1 MSETMHSVVVS
12 VTRSIQQ
19 RSQASRTAYL
29 EKIGQLAVQGKQR
42 AQLSCSNLAHGVAT
56 CSSSEKATI
65 LDFTRVNLGIITSY
79 NDMVSAHQP
88 YAVYPQQIKT
98 ALAETGHTAQVA
110 GGVPAMC
117 DGVTQGH
124 PGMELSLYS
133 RDLIA
138 QATALSLSHNTF
150 DGTLLLGVCDKIA
163 PGQLMGALAFGHIP
177 AAFVPT
183 GPMATGISNDEKVA
197 VRQKYVAGEVDNSD
211 LLDME
216 CRAYHSPGTCTF
228 YGTANSNQLVLEAM
242 GLMLPGSAFIPPTDP
257 LRKALTDKIV
267 THLAAVSTNSHS
279 DKALGRVV
287 DEKSVVNGLV
297 ALLASG
303 GSTNHTIH
311 LLAVAR
317 AAGWQ
322 VTWDDLDALSDAVPL
337 LVKMYPNGA
346 ADINAFQL
354 AGGVS
359 TLMRSL
365 NRRGLIWMDA
375 NPVYGSMTDYLTAPY
390 LDADGKLVFAPALPT
405 ADPGVI
411 AADDTCF
418 SHQGGLKLLSGNLG
432 RGVMKVSA
440 VAELHRYV
448 KAPARVFNSQH
459 DVEAA
464 YKKGELDSDVVIVVR
479 YNGPVANGMPE
490 LHKLMPIMS
499 NLMKQGI
506 NTALVTDGRLSGAS
520 GKVPAVIHM
529 TPEACRG
536 GLLAKLRDGDE
547 IEVDGLTGRVRVL
560 NDIEQRPAVEVDCAA
575 DHIGYGRELF
585 GMFRQV
591 ISSAEQG
598 ASIFSLSTYNRIQ

>member
-1 MSETMHSVVVS
+1 MSKSINSVVAS
-12 VTRSIQQ
+12 VTQSIQQ
-19 RSQASRTAYL
+19 RSQTSRKAYL
-29 EKIGQLAVQGKQR
+29 DNIDKLAAQGKQR
-42 AQLSCSNLAHGVAT
+42 AHLSCGNLAHGVAA
-56 CSSSEKATI
+56 CSSSEKKSI
-65 LDFTRVNLGIITSY
+65 LDFTKVNLGIITAY

-88 YAVYPQQIKT
+88 YVDYPDQIKA

-117 DGVTQGH
+117 DGVTQGN

-138 QATALSLSHNTF
+138 QSTALSLSHNTF
-150 DGTLLLGVCDKIA
+150 DGTLLLSVCDKIA
-163 PGQLMGALAFGHIP
+163 PGQLMGALAFGHMP

-183 GPMATGISNDEKVA
+183 GPMATGISNDEKVS
-197 VRQKYVAGEVDNSD
+197 VRQKFVAGEVDKSA

-242 GLMLPGSAFIPPTDP
+242 GLMLPGSAFIPPTAP
-257 LRKALTDKIV
+257 LRKVLTDKIA
-267 THLAAVSTNSHS
+267 THIAAVSTSNYSE
-279 DKALGRVV
+279 KALAHVM

-317 AAGWQ
+317 AGGWI
-322 VTWDDLDALSDAVPL
+322 VTWDDLDALSDVIPL
-337 LVKMYPNGA
+337 LVKMYPNGS
-346 ADINAFQL
+346 ADINAFQQ

-359 TLMRSL
+359 TLMRTLSK
-365 NRRGLIWMDA
+365 RGLIWMDA
-375 NPVYGSMTDYLTAPY
+375 NPVYGSMEDYLTAPY
-390 LDADGKLVFAPALPT
+390 LDADGQLAFTPAQPT
-405 ADPGVI
+405 ADPSVI
-411 AADDTCF
+411 AADDSSF
-418 SHQGGLKLLSGNLG
+418 STQGGLKLLSGNLG

-440 VAELHRYV
+440 VAEEHRYV
-448 KAPARVFNSQH
+448 RAPARVFNSQH

-464 YKKGELDSDVVIVVR
+464 YKQGELTEDAVIVVR
-479 YNGPVANGMPE
+479 YNGPAANGMPE
-490 LHKLMPIMS
+490 LHKLMPIMG
-499 NLMKQGI
+499 NLMKQGLQI
-506 NTALVTDGRLSGAS
+506 ALVTDGRLSGAS

-547 IEVDGLTGRVRVL
+547 VEVDGLTGSIKVL
-560 NDIEQRPAVEVDCAA
+560 TDIEDRQAA
-575 DHIGYGRELF
+575 TIDLSSDHTGFGRELF
-585 GMFRQV
+585 GIFRNT
-591 ISSAEQG
+591 ISSAEEG
-598 ASIFSLSTYNRIQ
+598 ATVF